1 MPENGLIVV
10 NNDFEAC
17 ASRPVCNV
25 DSKRY
30 GVACPGGCDY
40 RATDVR
46 YSPQGTSFT
55 VEGPDGFRI
64 ELETRLIGECNI
76 ANLLGA
82 VVMAIHLEVPA
93 ERIKYAVASI
103 EQVEHRLSIR
113 QTPGGT
119 TIIDDAFNSNPTG
132 SRMAVD
138 VLSHFKDGRR
148 IIVTPE

>member
-1 MPENGLIVV
+1 MHLETFKTLENVQSTKFETADALPENGLIVV

-55 VEGPDGFRI
+55 VEGRTDSGLNWKHGSSANATSPI
-64 ELETRLIGECNI
+64 SLE
-76 ANLLGA
+76 
-82 VVMAIHLEVPA
+82 P
-93 ERIKYAVASI
+93 
-103 EQVEHRLSIR
+103 
-113 QTPGGT
+113 
-119 TIIDDAFNSNPTG
+119 
-132 SRMAVD
+132 
-138 VLSHFKDGRR
+138 
-148 IIVTPE
+148 